1 MIGCIKKKISPSI
14 KRILFPITKHVNII
28 SDRDWKIR
36 CCRCSCVVRITG
48 HVFFGDRK
56 NVKKMISNK
65 KDIKKPQ
72 RRDCWFINK
81 KTNHLVTK
89 CSHADING
97 SIQLYLKN
105 IFLKLELLLGGS
117 QKVNPETNLR
127 AIFPY
132 YISTY
137 KAQSIFYFRSHLLY
151 EYYTIFV

>member
-65 KDIKKPQ
+65 KEIRKAATA
-72 RRDCWFINK
+72 R
-81 KTNHLVTK
+81 
-89 CSHADING
+89 
-97 SIQLYLKN
+97 
-105 IFLKLELLLGGS
+105 LL
-117 QKVNPETNLR
+117 
-127 AIFPY
+127 I
-132 YISTY
+132 Y
-137 KAQSIFYFRSHLLY
+137 K
-151 EYYTIFV
+151 